1 MLIKKP
7 LQTNK
12 KEEEILVERRREKAN
27 ERKKKQQR
35 IFQRRKG
42 ETEEERGKDQ
52 IGKRKAENEFELWS
66 EEINIYTFGVNYLLK
81 NAW

>member
-1 MLIKKP
+1 MTSPTSSPSCPLSWIIPRIK
-7 LQTNK
+7 
-12 KEEEILVERRREKAN
+12 
-27 ERKKKQQR
+27 
-35 IFQRRKG
+35 
-42 ETEEERGKDQ
+42 RGKDQ